1 MSRGTWGKE
10 GPPDEAYSRVT
21 DPERFRPL
29 HGAALRLIERFVAEY
44 DIEMTEGYEL
54 GDLGVSRGSMAR
66 PTIKL
71 SPNDPDCAPVT
82 VVFTDFPGVKV
93 RLGKWKEE
101 PFPDCGCDAC
111 DEDADEEIAYMAELF
126 ESVVSG
132 RFLEAIRIPRFGDG
146 LVGSAF
152 SESDMPMPESERADI
167 LERRKGGRNPF
178 TVFSESVLTS
188 YERLSQQGVKRS
200 IALEMSGGKLHLE
213 YDWKPWPR
221 RRQSLID

>member
-1 MSRGTWGKE
+1 MKRDVETS
-10 GPPDEAYSRVT
+10 
-21 DPERFRPL
+21 
-29 HGAALRLIERFVAEY
+29 
-44 DIEMTEGYEL
+44 EGYDL
-54 GDLGVSRGSMAR
+54 CALGVSEDSIAR

-82 VVFTDFPGVKV
+82 VVFTDFPGLKI
-93 RLGKWKEE
+93 RLGKWNEE

-111 DEDADEEIAYMAELF
+111 NEDVDEEIAYMTELF

-132 RFLEAIRIPRFGDG
+132 GFLEAIRIPRFGDG

-152 SESDMPMPESERADI
+152 SEPDMPMTESERSDI
-167 LERRKGGRNPF
+167 LEWRKGGRNPF

-188 YERLSQQGVKRS
+188 YERLSERGVKRS
-200 IALEMSGGKLHLE
+200 KALEMTGGQLNLE

-221 RRQSLID
+221 RRQSPNSESEL